1 MHITKPRW
9 MALIAYIVNL
19 YFLLKILIGQHGILE
34 IHKQMQTLKY
44 NSALHTNIQGKN
56 NIAEIKSGL
65 INDDIISIRYFSELL
80 RLKYSVIQGNEK
92 VVILNQ

>member
-1 MHITKPRW
+1 

-34 IHKQMQTLKY
+34 IHKQIHTLKY
-44 NSALHTNIQGKN
+44 NSALYTNIQGNN